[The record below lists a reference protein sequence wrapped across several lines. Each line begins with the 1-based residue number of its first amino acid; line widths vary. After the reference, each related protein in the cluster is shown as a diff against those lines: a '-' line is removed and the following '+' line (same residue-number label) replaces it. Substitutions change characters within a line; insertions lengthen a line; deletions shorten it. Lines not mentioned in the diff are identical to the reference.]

1 MLLMFFDKYIKIL
14 LIVLVFFPFK
24 SFAQDSSIDVSGSI
38 QTGYNLYDN
47 YSFAPYFD
55 KNITQDFSSMAR
67 IIIEGDSRDKYSY
80 ELHAVQAYN
89 YSNINTGITGRDT
102 SMSVVDYG
110 DNWIK
115 KSDQSAHYYLDRA
128 NVKFAV
134 EDLDIYFGRLAVSF
148 GKPLFWNLFDY
159 YGSPYLNQ
167 EYKAG
172 IDALRLD
179 KAINNFSGVN
189 MVINKRKILTQS
201 GSYLENSAVQ
211 SYQWL
216 GLEEEVGLL
225 LRGYTTIKDTD
236 YVLLY
241 KREPEGHR
249 IGIEVDGEIG
259 SVNFYDEITYLWGS
273 EKISMPGSY
282 QGNLLKNY
290 LMNVLGVNYRFN
302 NSLQITAEHLFNGIG
317 DSDNLDASNIR
328 YKNGVSTSLNDHL
341 SGVSLSYE
349 FNPLLVGQYDARLAW
364 DDSSHQHN
372 FSFVQSITD
381 NVDFIAGGQI
391 NMGDRPNGTN
401 WQNPNIQSEFGR
413 LNNSFYFELKCYF

>member
-55 KNITQDFSSMAR
+55 KNITQDFSSVAR
-67 IIIEGDSRDKYSY
+67 IIIEGDSREKYSY

-89 YSNINTGITGRDT
+89 YSNINTGITDRDT
-102 SMSVVDYG
+102 SMLVVDYG
-110 DNWIK
+110 NNWIK

-134 EDLDIYFGRLAVSF
+134 EDLDIHFGRLAVSF

-159 YGSPYLNQ
+159 YGNPYLNQ

-179 KAINNFSGVN
+179 KAISNFSGVN
-189 MVINKRKILTQS
+189 IVINKRKILTQS
-201 GSYLENSAVQ
+201 GNYLENSVVQ

-216 GLEEEVGLL
+216 GLEKEVGLL

-236 YVLLY
+236 YALLY

-290 LMNVLGVNYRFN
+290 LMNVLGVNYHFN

-349 FNPLLVGQYDARLAW
+349 FNPLLVGRYDARLAW

-381 NVDFIAGGQI
+381 NMDFTAGGQVNI
-391 NMGDRPNGTN
+391 GDRPNGTN

-413 LNNSFYFELKCYF
+413 LSDTFYLELKCYF

>member
-1 MLLMFFDKYIKIL
+1 MLLMFLDKYIKIL
-14 LIVLVFFPFK
+14 LIALVFFPFK

-55 KNITQDFSSMAR
+55 KNITQDFSSVAR

-89 YSNINTGITGRDT
+89 YSNINTGITDRDT
-102 SMSVVDYG
+102 SMLVVDYG

-134 EDLDIYFGRLAVSF
+134 ENLDIHFGRLAVSF

-179 KAINNFSGVN
+179 KAISNFSGVN

-201 GSYLENSAVQ
+201 GNYLENNAVQ

-216 GLEEEVGLL
+216 GLEEEAGLL

-236 YVLLY
+236 YALLY

-249 IGIEVDGEIG
+249 IGIEIDGEMG

-302 NSLQITAEHLFNGIG
+302 NSLQIIAEHLFNGIG

-364 DDSSHQHN
+364 ADSSHQHN

-391 NMGDRPNGTN
+391 NIGDRPNGTN

-413 LNNSFYFELKCYF
+413 LSDTFYLELKCYF

>member
-1 MLLMFFDKYIKIL
+1 MLLMFLDKYIKIL
-14 LIVLVFFPFK
+14 LIALVFFPFK

-55 KNITQDFSSMAR
+55 KNITQDFSSVAR

-89 YSNINTGITGRDT
+89 YSNINTGITDRDT
-102 SMSVVDYG
+102 SMLVVDYG

-134 EDLDIYFGRLAVSF
+134 ENLDIHFGRLAVSF

-179 KAINNFSGVN
+179 KAISNFSGVN

-201 GSYLENSAVQ
+201 GNYLENNAVQ

-216 GLEEEVGLL
+216 GLEEEAGLL

-236 YVLLY
+236 YALLY

-302 NSLQITAEHLFNGIG
+302 NSLQIIAEHLFNGIG

-391 NMGDRPNGTN
+391 NIGDRPNGTN

-413 LNNSFYFELKCYF
+413 LSDTFYLELKCYF

>member
-1 MLLMFFDKYIKIL
+1 MLLMFLDKYIKIL
-14 LIVLVFFPFK
+14 LIALVFFPFK

-55 KNITQDFSSMAR
+55 KNITQDFSSVAR

-89 YSNINTGITGRDT
+89 YSNINTGITDRDT
-102 SMSVVDYG
+102 SMLVVDYG

-134 EDLDIYFGRLAVSF
+134 EDLDIHFGRLAVSF

-179 KAINNFSGVN
+179 KAISNFSGVN

-236 YVLLY
+236 YALLY

-302 NSLQITAEHLFNGIG
+302 NSLQIIAEHLFNGIG

-391 NMGDRPNGTN
+391 NIGDRPNGTN

-413 LNNSFYFELKCYF
+413 LSDTFYLKLKCYF

>member
-1 MLLMFFDKYIKIL
+1 MLLMFLDKYIKIL
-14 LIVLVFFPFK
+14 LIALVFFPFK

-55 KNITQDFSSMAR
+55 KNITQDFSSVAR
-67 IIIEGDSRDKYSY
+67 IIIEGDNRDKYSY

-89 YSNINTGITGRDT
+89 YSNINTGITDRDT
-102 SMSVVDYG
+102 SMLVVDYG

-134 EDLDIYFGRLAVSF
+134 EDLDIHFGRLAVSF

-179 KAINNFSGVN
+179 KAISNFSGVN
-189 MVINKRKILTQS
+189 MVINKQKILTQS

-236 YVLLY
+236 YALLY

-302 NSLQITAEHLFNGIG
+302 NSLQIIAEL
-317 DSDNLDASNIR
+317 
-328 YKNGVSTSLNDHL
+328 SLRI
-341 SGVSLSYE
+341 
-349 FNPLLVGQYDARLAW
+349 F
-364 DDSSHQHN
+364 
-372 FSFVQSITD
+372 
-381 NVDFIAGGQI
+381 
-391 NMGDRPNGTN
+391 
-401 WQNPNIQSEFGR
+401 
-413 LNNSFYFELKCYF
+413 FYIF

>member
-1 MLLMFFDKYIKIL
+1 MLLMFLDKYIKIL
-14 LIVLVFFPFK
+14 LIALVFFPFK

-55 KNITQDFSSMAR
+55 KNITQDFSSVAR
-67 IIIEGDSRDKYSY
+67 IIIDGNRRDKYSY
-80 ELHAVQAYN
+80 ELHAVQTYN
-89 YSNINTGITGRDT
+89 YSNINTGITDRDT
-102 SMSVVDYG
+102 SMLVVDYG

-134 EDLDIYFGRLAVSF
+134 EDLDIHFGRLAVSF

-179 KAINNFSGVN
+179 KAISNFSGVN
-189 MVINKRKILTQS
+189 MVINKQKILTQS
-201 GSYLENSAVQ
+201 GDYLENSAVQ

-236 YVLLY
+236 YALLY

-302 NSLQITAEHLFNGIG
+302 NSLQIIAEHLFNGIG
-317 DSDNLDASNIR
+317 DSDNLDASNVR

-391 NMGDRPNGTN
+391 NIGDRPNGTN

-413 LNNSFYFELKCYF
+413 LSDTFYLELKCYF

>member
-55 KNITQDFSSMAR
+55 KNITQDFSSVAR
-67 IIIEGDSRDKYSY
+67 IIIEGDSRNKYSY

-89 YSNINTGITGRDT
+89 YSNINTGITDRDT

-115 KSDQSAHYYLDRA
+115 KSDQSAHYYIDRA

-134 EDLDIYFGRLAVSF
+134 EDLDIHFGRLAVSF

-159 YGSPYLNQ
+159 YGNPYLNQ

-179 KAINNFSGVN
+179 KAISNFSGVN
-189 MVINKRKILTQS
+189 MVINKRKILTRS

-216 GLEEEVGLL
+216 GLEEEAGLL

-236 YVLLY
+236 YALLY

-259 SVNFYDEITYLWGS
+259 SINFYDEITYLWGS

-290 LMNVLGVNYRFN
+290 LMNVLGINYRFN

-391 NMGDRPNGTN
+391 NIGDRPNGTN
-401 WQNPNIQSEFGR
+401 WKNPNIQSEFGR
-413 LNNSFYFELKCYF
+413 LSDTFYLELKCYF

>member
-24 SFAQDSSIDVSGSI
+24 SFSQDSSIDVSGSI

-55 KNITQDFSSMAR
+55 KNITQDFSSVAR
-67 IIIEGDSRDKYSY
+67 IIIEGDSREKYSY

-89 YSNINTGITGRDT
+89 YSNINTGITDRDT
-102 SMSVVDYG
+102 SMLVVDYG
-110 DNWIK
+110 NNWIK

-134 EDLDIYFGRLAVSF
+134 EDLDIHFGRLAVSF

-159 YGSPYLNQ
+159 YGNPYLNQ

-179 KAINNFSGVN
+179 KAISNFSGVN
-189 MVINKRKILTQS
+189 IVINKRKILTQS
-201 GSYLENSAVQ
+201 GNYLENSVVQ

-216 GLEEEVGLL
+216 GLEKEVGLL

-236 YVLLY
+236 YALLY

-290 LMNVLGVNYRFN
+290 LMNVLGVNYHFN

-349 FNPLLVGQYDARLAW
+349 FNPLLVGRYDARLAW

-391 NMGDRPNGTN
+391 NIGDRPNGTN
-401 WQNPNIQSEFGR
+401 WKNPNIQSEFGR
-413 LNNSFYFELKCYF
+413 LSDTFYLELKCYF

>member
-24 SFAQDSSIDVSGSI
+24 SFSQDSSIDVSGSI

-55 KNITQDFSSMAR
+55 KNITQDFSSVAR
-67 IIIEGDSRDKYSY
+67 IIIEGDSREKYSY

-89 YSNINTGITGRDT
+89 YSNINTGITDRDT
-102 SMSVVDYG
+102 SMLVVDYG
-110 DNWIK
+110 NNWIK

-134 EDLDIYFGRLAVSF
+134 EDLDIHFGRLAVSF

-159 YGSPYLNQ
+159 YGNPYLNQ

-179 KAINNFSGVN
+179 KAISNFSGVN
-189 MVINKRKILTQS
+189 IVINKRKILTQS
-201 GSYLENSAVQ
+201 GNYLENSVVQ

-216 GLEEEVGLL
+216 GLEKEVGLL

-236 YVLLY
+236 YALLY

-290 LMNVLGVNYRFN
+290 LMNVLGVNYHFN

-349 FNPLLVGQYDARLAW
+349 FNPLLVGRYDARLAW

-381 NVDFIAGGQI
+381 NMDFTAGGQVNI
-391 NMGDRPNGTN
+391 GDRPNGTN

-413 LNNSFYFELKCYF
+413 LSDTFYLELKCYF

>member
-24 SFAQDSSIDVSGSI
+24 SFAQDSSIDIRGSI

-102 SMSVVDYG
+102 SMSVVNYG

-236 YVLLY
+236 YALLY

-290 LMNVLGVNYRFN
+290 LMNVLGVNYRFSN
-302 NSLQITAEHLFNGIG
+302 GLQITAEHLFNGIG

-349 FNPLLVGQYDARLAW
+349 FNPLLVGRYDAKLAW
-364 DDSSHQHN
+364 ADSSHQHN
-372 FSFVQSITD
+372 FSFVRSITD

-391 NMGDRPNGTN
+391 NIGDRPNGTN
-401 WQNPNIQSEFGR
+401 WQNPNIQSEFGK
-413 LNNSFYFELKCYF
+413 LSDTFYLELKCYF

>member
-1 MLLMFFDKYIKIL
+1 MFLDKYVRIL
-14 LIVLVFFPFK
+14 LIALIFLPFR
-24 SFAQDSSIDVSGSI
+24 SFAQDSPINIGGSI
-38 QTGYNLYDN
+38 QTGYKLYDN

-55 KNITQDFSSMAR
+55 KDIAQDFSSVAR
-67 IIIEGDSRDKYSY
+67 IIIESDSHNTYSY

-89 YSNINTGITGRDT
+89 YSDVYSGVNPRDI
-102 SMSVVDYG
+102 SMLSADLE
-110 DNWIK
+110 DNWAK
-115 KSDQSAHYYLDRA
+115 KTDADQAAYYYLDRA
-128 NVKFAV
+128 NIKFAAQ
-134 EDLDIYFGRLAVSF
+134 DLDIYFGRLAVSF
-148 GKPLFWNLFDY
+148 GKPLFWNIFDY

-201 GSYLENSAVQ
+201 GNYLENSVVQ

-216 GLEEEVGLL
+216 GLEKEVGLL

-236 YVLLY
+236 YALLY

-290 LMNVLGVNYRFN
+290 LMNVLGVNYHFN

-317 DSDNLDASNIR
+317 DSDNLDASNVR
-328 YKNGVSTSLNDHL
+328 YKNGVSTSLNNHL

-349 FNPLLVGQYDARLAW
+349 FNPLLVGQYDAKLAW

-372 FSFVQSITD
+372 FSFVRSITD

-391 NMGDRPNGTN
+391 NIGDRPNGTN

-413 LNNSFYFELKCYF
+413 LSDKFYLELKCYF

>member
-1 MLLMFFDKYIKIL
+1 MLLMFLDKYIKIL
-14 LIVLVFFPFK
+14 LIALVFFPFK

-55 KNITQDFSSMAR
+55 KNITQDFSSVAR

-89 YSNINTGITGRDT
+89 YSNINTGITDRDT
-102 SMSVVDYG
+102 SMLVVDYG

-134 EDLDIYFGRLAVSF
+134 EDLDIHFGRLAVSF

-179 KAINNFSGVN
+179 KAISNFSGVN

-236 YVLLY
+236 YALLY

-302 NSLQITAEHLFNGIG
+302 NSLQIIAEHLFNGIG

-328 YKNGVSTSLNDHL
+328 YKNGVSASLNDHL

-391 NMGDRPNGTN
+391 NIGDRPNGTN

-413 LNNSFYFELKCYF
+413 LSDTFYLELKCYF

>member
-1 MLLMFFDKYIKIL
+1 MLLMFLDKYIKIL
-14 LIVLVFFPFK
+14 LIALVFFPFK

-55 KNITQDFSSMAR
+55 KNITQDFSSVAR

-89 YSNINTGITGRDT
+89 YSNINTGITDRDT
-102 SMSVVDYG
+102 SMLVVDYG

-134 EDLDIYFGRLAVSF
+134 EDLDIHFGRLAVSF

-159 YGSPYLNQ
+159 YGNPYLNQ

-179 KAINNFSGVN
+179 KAISNFSGVN

-225 LRGYTTIKDTD
+225 LKGYTTVKGTD
-236 YVLLY
+236 YSLLY

-282 QGNLLKNY
+282 QENLLKNY

-302 NSLQITAEHLFNGIG
+302 NNLQIIVEHLFNGIG

-328 YKNGVSTSLNDHL
+328 YKNGMSTSLNDHL

-364 DDSSHQHN
+364 ADSSHQHN

-391 NMGDRPNGTN
+391 NIGDRPNGTN

-413 LNNSFYFELKCYF
+413 LSDTFYLELKCYF

>member
-38 QTGYNLYDN
+38 HTGYNLYDN

-55 KNITQDFSSMAR
+55 KNTTQNFSSVAR
-67 IIIEGDSRDKYSY
+67 IIIEGDSLDKYSY

-89 YSNINTGITGRDT
+89 YSNINTGITDRDT
-102 SMSVVDYG
+102 SMLVVDYG

-134 EDLDIYFGRLAVSF
+134 EDLDIHFGRLAVSF

-159 YGSPYLNQ
+159 YESPYLNQ

-179 KAINNFSGVN
+179 KAISNFSGVN
-189 MVINKRKILTQS
+189 MVVNKRKILTQS
-201 GSYLENSAVQ
+201 GSYLENSNVQ

-225 LRGYTTIKDTD
+225 LRGYTTINDTD
-236 YVLLY
+236 YALLY

-259 SVNFYDEITYLWGS
+259 SVNFYNEITYLWRS

-290 LMNVLGVNYRFN
+290 LMNVLGINYRFN

-317 DSDNLDASNIR
+317 DSDNLDASNVR

-349 FNPLLVGQYDARLAW
+349 FNPLLVGRYDAKLAW

-391 NMGDRPNGTN
+391 NIGDRPNGTN

-413 LNNSFYFELKCYF
+413 LSDTFYLELKCYF

>member
-1 MLLMFFDKYIKIL
+1 MFFDKYIKIL

-24 SFAQDSSIDVSGSI
+24 SFAQDSSIDIRGSI

-102 SMSVVDYG
+102 SMSVVNYG

-236 YVLLY
+236 YALLY

-290 LMNVLGVNYRFN
+290 LMNVLGVNYRFSN
-302 NSLQITAEHLFNGIG
+302 GLQITAEHLFNGIG

-349 FNPLLVGQYDARLAW
+349 FNPLLVGRYDAKLAW
-364 DDSSHQHN
+364 ADSSHQHN
-372 FSFVQSITD
+372 FSFVRSITD

-391 NMGDRPNGTN
+391 NIGDRPNGTN
-401 WQNPNIQSEFGR
+401 WQNPNIQSEFGK
-413 LNNSFYFELKCYF
+413 LSDTFYLELKCYF

>member
-1 MLLMFFDKYIKIL
+1 MFLDKYIKIL
-14 LIVLVFFPFK
+14 LIALVFFPFK

-55 KNITQDFSSMAR
+55 KNITQDFSSVAR

-89 YSNINTGITGRDT
+89 YSNINTGITDRDT
-102 SMSVVDYG
+102 SMLVVDYG

-134 EDLDIYFGRLAVSF
+134 EDLDIHFGRLAVSF

-179 KAINNFSGVN
+179 KAISNFSGVN

-201 GSYLENSAVQ
+201 GNYLENNAVQ

-236 YVLLY
+236 YALLY

-302 NSLQITAEHLFNGIG
+302 NSLQIIAEHLFNGIG

-391 NMGDRPNGTN
+391 NIGDRPNGTN

-413 LNNSFYFELKCYF
+413 LSDTFYLELKCYF

>member
-55 KNITQDFSSMAR
+55 KNITQDFSSVAR
-67 IIIEGDSRDKYSY
+67 IIIEGDSREKYSY

-89 YSNINTGITGRDT
+89 YSNINTGITDRDI

-115 KSDQSAHYYLDRA
+115 KSDQSAHYYIDRA

-134 EDLDIYFGRLAVSF
+134 EDLDIHFGRLAVSF

-159 YGSPYLNQ
+159 YGNPYLNQ

-179 KAINNFSGVN
+179 KAISNFSGVN
-189 MVINKRKILTQS
+189 IVINKRKILTQS
-201 GSYLENSAVQ
+201 GNYLENSVVQ

-216 GLEEEVGLL
+216 GLEKEVGLL

-236 YVLLY
+236 YALLY

-290 LMNVLGVNYRFN
+290 LMNVLGVNYHFN

-317 DSDNLDASNIR
+317 DSDNLDASNVR
-328 YKNGVSTSLNDHL
+328 YKNGVSTSLNNHL

-349 FNPLLVGQYDARLAW
+349 FNPLLVGRYDAKLAW

-372 FSFVQSITD
+372 FSFVRSITD

-391 NMGDRPNGTN
+391 NIGDRPNGTN

-413 LNNSFYFELKCYF
+413 LSDTFYLELKCYF

>member
-38 QTGYNLYDN
+38 QTGYNLHDN
-47 YSFAPYFD
+47 YNFVPYFD
-55 KNITQDFSSMAR
+55 KNITQDFSSVAR
-67 IIIEGDSRDKYSY
+67 IIIEGDSRNKYSY

-89 YSNINTGITGRDT
+89 YSNINSGITGRDT

-134 EDLDIYFGRLAVSF
+134 EDLDIHFGRLAVSF

-159 YGSPYLNQ
+159 YGSPYLSQ

-179 KAINNFSGVN
+179 KAISNFSGVN

-236 YVLLY
+236 YALLY
-241 KREPEGHR
+241 KKEPEGHR

-259 SVNFYDEITYLWGS
+259 SVNFYDEMTYLWGT

-290 LMNVLGVNYRFN
+290 LMNVLGINYRFN

-317 DSDNLDASNIR
+317 DSDNLDASNVR

-349 FNPLLVGQYDARLAW
+349 FNPLLVGQYDAKLAW
-364 DDSSHQHN
+364 NDSSHQHN

-413 LNNSFYFELKCYF
+413 LSDTLYLELKCYF

>member
-1 MLLMFFDKYIKIL
+1 MLLIFFDKYIKIL
-14 LIVLVFFPFK
+14 LIALVFFPFK
-24 SFAQDSSIDVSGSI
+24 SFAQDSLIDFSGNI
-38 QTGYNLYDN
+38 QTGYNLYNN

-55 KNITQDFSSMAR
+55 KNITQDFSSVAR
-67 IIIEGDSRDKYSY
+67 IIIEGDSHGKYSY

-89 YSNINTGITGRDT
+89 YSNINTGITDRDI

-115 KSDQSAHYYLDRA
+115 KSDQSAHYYIDRA

-134 EDLDIYFGRLAVSF
+134 ENLDIYFGRLAVSF

-179 KAINNFSGVN
+179 KAISNFSGVN

-201 GSYLENSAVQ
+201 GDYLENSAVQ

-236 YVLLY
+236 YALLY

-249 IGIEVDGEIG
+249 IGIEIDGEIG

-273 EKISMPGSY
+273 EKISMPRSY

-372 FSFVQSITD
+372 FSFVQSLTD

-413 LNNSFYFELKCYF
+413 LSDTFYLELKCYF

>member
-1 MLLMFFDKYIKIL
+1 MLLMFLDKYIKIL
-14 LIVLVFFPFK
+14 LIALVFFPFK

-55 KNITQDFSSMAR
+55 KNITQDFSSVAR

-80 ELHAVQAYN
+80 ELHAVQTYN
-89 YSNINTGITGRDT
+89 YSNINTGITDRDT
-102 SMSVVDYG
+102 SMLVVDYG

-134 EDLDIYFGRLAVSF
+134 EDLDIHFGRLAVSF

-179 KAINNFSGVN
+179 KAISNFSGVN
-189 MVINKRKILTQS
+189 MVINKQKILTQS

-236 YVLLY
+236 YALLY

-302 NSLQITAEHLFNGIG
+302 NSLQIIAEHLFNGIG

-364 DDSSHQHN
+364 ADSSHQHN

-391 NMGDRPNGTN
+391 NIGDRPNGTN

-413 LNNSFYFELKCYF
+413 LSDTFYLELKCYF

>member
-1 MLLMFFDKYIKIL
+1 MLLMFLDKYIKIL
-14 LIVLVFFPFK
+14 LIALVFFPFK
-24 SFAQDSSIDVSGSI
+24 SFAQDSSINISGSI
-38 QTGYNLYDN
+38 QTGYNLHDN
-47 YSFAPYFD
+47 YSFASYFD
-55 KNITQDFSSMAR
+55 KNITQDFSSVAR
-67 IIIEGDSRDKYSY
+67 IIIEGDSREKYSY

-89 YSNINTGITGRDT
+89 YSNIKTGITDRDT

-110 DNWIK
+110 DNWVK

-128 NVKFAV
+128 NIKFAV
-134 EDLDIYFGRLAVSF
+134 EDLDIHFGRLAVSF
-148 GKPLFWNLFDY
+148 GKPTFWNLFDY
-159 YGSPYLNQ
+159 YESSYLNQ

-179 KAINNFSGVN
+179 KAISNFSGVN
-189 MVINKRKILTQS
+189 IVINKRQVLNQS
-201 GSYLENSAVQ
+201 GSYLENNAVQ

-225 LRGYTTIKDTD
+225 LRGYTTVKDTD
-236 YVLLY
+236 YALLY
-241 KREPEGHR
+241 KREPEGYR
-249 IGIEVDGEIG
+249 IGMEVDGEIG

-317 DSDNLDASNIR
+317 DSNNLDVSNVR
-328 YKNGVSTSLNDHL
+328 YKNGVSTSLKEHL

-349 FNPLLVGQYDARLAW
+349 FNPLLVGRYDAKIAW
-364 DDSSHQHN
+364 ADSSHQHN
-372 FSFVQSITD
+372 FSFVRSMTD
-381 NVDFIAGGQI
+381 NVDFITGGQVNI
-391 NMGDRPNGTN
+391 GDRPDGAN

-413 LNNSFYFELKCYF
+413 LTNTYYLELKCYF

>member
-24 SFAQDSSIDVSGSI
+24 SFSQDSSIDVSGSI

-55 KNITQDFSSMAR
+55 KNITQDFSSVAR
-67 IIIEGDSRDKYSY
+67 IIIEGDSREKYSY

-89 YSNINTGITGRDT
+89 YSNINTGITDRDT
-102 SMSVVDYG
+102 SMLVVDYG
-110 DNWIK
+110 NNWIK

-134 EDLDIYFGRLAVSF
+134 EDLDIHFGRLAVSF

-159 YGSPYLNQ
+159 YGNPYLNQ

-179 KAINNFSGVN
+179 KAISNFSGVN
-189 MVINKRKILTQS
+189 IVINKRKILTQS
-201 GSYLENSAVQ
+201 GNYLENSVVQ

-216 GLEEEVGLL
+216 GLEKEVGLL

-236 YVLLY
+236 YALLY

-290 LMNVLGVNYRFN
+290 LMNVLGVNYHFN

-349 FNPLLVGQYDARLAW
+349 FNPLLVGRYDARLAW

-381 NVDFIAGGQI
+381 NMDFTAGGQVNI
-391 NMGDRPNGTN
+391 GDRPNGTN

-413 LNNSFYFELKCYF
+413 LSDKFYLELKCYF

>member
-55 KNITQDFSSMAR
+55 KNITQDFSSVAR

-89 YSNINTGITGRDT
+89 YSNIDTGITGRDT

-110 DNWIK
+110 DNWIN

-134 EDLDIYFGRLAVSF
+134 EDIDIHFGRLAVSF

-159 YGSPYLNQ
+159 YGNPYLNQ

-179 KAINNFSGVN
+179 KAISNFSGVN

-201 GSYLENSAVQ
+201 GSYLENSAIQ

-236 YVLLY
+236 YALLY
-241 KREPEGHR
+241 KRESEGHR

-302 NSLQITAEHLFNGIG
+302 NSLQITVEHLFNGIG

-349 FNPLLVGQYDARLAW
+349 FNPLLVGQYDAKLAW

-372 FSFVQSITD
+372 FSFVRSITD

-391 NMGDRPNGTN
+391 NVGDRPTGTN

-413 LNNSFYFELKCYF
+413 LSDKFYLELKCYF

>member
-1 MLLMFFDKYIKIL
+1 MLLMFLDKYIKIL
-14 LIVLVFFPFK
+14 LIALVFFPFK

-55 KNITQDFSSMAR
+55 KNITQDFSSVAR

-89 YSNINTGITGRDT
+89 YSNINTGITDRDT
-102 SMSVVDYG
+102 SMLVVDYG
-110 DNWIK
+110 NNWIK

-134 EDLDIYFGRLAVSF
+134 EDLDIHFGRLAVSF

-179 KAINNFSGVN
+179 KAISNFSGVN

-201 GSYLENSAVQ
+201 GDYLENSAVQ

-236 YVLLY
+236 YALLY

-302 NSLQITAEHLFNGIG
+302 NNLQIIVEHLFNGIG

-364 DDSSHQHN
+364 ADSSHQHN

-381 NVDFIAGGQI
+381 NVDFIAGGQVNI
-391 NMGDRPNGTN
+391 GDRPNGTS

-413 LNNSFYFELKCYF
+413 LTNSFYFKLKYYF

>member
-55 KNITQDFSSMAR
+55 KNITQDFSSVAR
-67 IIIEGDSRDKYSY
+67 IIIEGDSREKYSY

-89 YSNINTGITGRDT
+89 YSNINTGITDRDT
-102 SMSVVDYG
+102 SMLVVDYG
-110 DNWIK
+110 NNWIK

-134 EDLDIYFGRLAVSF
+134 EDLDIHFGRLAVSF

-159 YGSPYLNQ
+159 YGNPYLNQ

-179 KAINNFSGVN
+179 KAISNFSGVN
-189 MVINKRKILTQS
+189 IVINKRKILTQS
-201 GSYLENSAVQ
+201 GNYLENSVVQ

-236 YVLLY
+236 YALLY

-290 LMNVLGVNYRFN
+290 LMNVLGINYRFN

-317 DSDNLDASNIR
+317 DSDNLDASNVR
-328 YKNGVSTSLNDHL
+328 YKNGVSTSLNNHL

-413 LNNSFYFELKCYF
+413 LSDTFYLELKCYF